1 MEGDGRG
8 WSTEWKTGCGVMP
21 GYTLDRKR
29 TLGGAPGESFLHP
42 PMIIA
47 SHGSHMMRSLP
58 RAHPNP
64 FIRSIMNATVVSGF
78 EGGRGR
84 GRGRESG
91 RENGKEDVDEESVW
105 AKCMIR
111 MRKVDLERAV
121 QARGVSSRRF

>member
-1 MEGDGRG
+1 VEDGPLRH
-8 WSTEWKTGCGVMP
+8 
-21 GYTLDRKR
+21 TLDRKR

-78 EGGRGR
+78 EGR
-84 GRGRESG
+84 REG
-91 RENGKEDVDEESVW
+91 ERERERERENGKEDVDEVSVED
-105 AKCMIR
+105 KCMLR
-111 MRKVDLERAV
+111 MRKADLERAV
-121 QARGVSSRRF
+121 QATGGVRTAL